1 VDQGNLIQRRPA
13 ETTSPV
19 AMAIAMLIA
28 WALDAG
34 TEVIV
39 PIAIIV
45 AFVPAAV
52 TWIVD
57 MRRKPKT

>member
-1 VDQGNLIQRRPA
+1 
-13 ETTSPV
+13 
-19 AMAIAMLIA
+19 MAIAMLIA

-34 TEVIV
+34 TEIIV

-52 TWIVD
+52 TWVVD